1 MMHESLFYQFF
12 SFIFSNTIVAFIIL
26 ISLVVFVHEFGHFI
40 AGKIFKIQVEEFSIG
55 FGPVAYSFKKGP
67 TEYRI
72 NWLPLGGYVRFYGA
86 DIEENISLE
95 NQQKSL
101 LHAKLYQRAIV
112 SFAGPFA
119 NFVLSFIVM
128 IILVCH
134 GLPAQSSFVSVVPHS
149 VAASSGI
156 QTGDKIISINEN
168 KINTWS
174 DLSKN
179 ISSSAQKKLH
189 ILLLRENKEISL
201 DIIPKSEEGETL
213 YGTKEKSGKI
223 GVTPYTSSPFIV
235 PNKNDFFHEIGL
247 QQGDEIKS
255 ISLVSP
261 KNETI
266 KINYFYE
273 IFNAMEKFTQS
284 NSDTQLAHKIISH
297 NLSQTKIN
305 LSFVRE
311 NKTNI
316 LSLPFHSLKLTQWA
330 QKIINEKST
339 LPWSD
344 ITASSDLTFHHFF
357 STTQKINLTSLKAWE
372 SCGLKKGFTIRG
384 INDEKGW
391 THITQLMQ
399 FFSSLEQDN
408 SLSKIKSVPLQLNG
422 TDEMGKNKTLSCL
435 IPVTQKVDSL
445 NKQRNIIE
453 LPFVFQSEPRI
464 FPSVLIQSHSV
475 TETLQMSFHYL
486 SDQMLI
492 IYKGLKMLFS
502 GAIPL
507 SNLGGPISVASIAG
521 EAAKAGLMTF
531 LLTLS
536 LISVNIGMVNLMPLP
551 ALDGGNLFLYF
562 IEAFYGKPL
571 PKSVQI
577 YVQRAGIV
585 ILLTLFVFVF
595 YNDILRLIHS

>member
-1 MMHESLFYQFF
+1 
-12 SFIFSNTIVAFIIL
+12 
-26 ISLVVFVHEFGHFI
+26 
-40 AGKIFKIQVEEFSIG
+40 
-55 FGPVAYSFKKGP
+55 
-67 TEYRI
+67 
-72 NWLPLGGYVRFYGA
+72 
-86 DIEENISLE
+86 
-95 NQQKSL
+95 
-101 LHAKLYQRAIV
+101 
-112 SFAGPFA
+112 
-119 NFVLSFIVM
+119 
-128 IILVCH
+128 
-134 GLPAQSSFVSVVPHS
+134 
-149 VAASSGI
+149 
-156 QTGDKIISINEN
+156 
-168 KINTWS
+168 
-174 DLSKN
+174 
-179 ISSSAQKKLH
+179 
-189 ILLLRENKEISL
+189 
-201 DIIPKSEEGETL
+201 
-213 YGTKEKSGKI
+213 
-223 GVTPYTSSPFIV
+223 
-235 PNKNDFFHEIGL
+235 
-247 QQGDEIKS
+247 
-255 ISLVSP
+255 
-261 KNETI
+261 
-266 KINYFYE
+266 
-273 IFNAMEKFTQS
+273 
-284 NSDTQLAHKIISH
+284 
-297 NLSQTKIN
+297 
-305 LSFVRE
+305 
-311 NKTNI
+311 
-316 LSLPFHSLKLTQWA
+316 
-330 QKIINEKST
+330 
-339 LPWSD
+339 
-344 ITASSDLTFHHFF
+344 
-357 STTQKINLTSLKAWE
+357 
-372 SCGLKKGFTIRG
+372 
-384 INDEKGW
+384 
-391 THITQLMQ
+391 MQ

-422 TDEMGKNKTLSCL
+422 PDEMGKNKTHSCL